1 MRSLK
6 GLVIALAVLIAASFG
21 LLLYGSMTVISGWKG
36 RDAEPTAVVAED
48 GAPKTPQTVRLDLP
62 ADCRII
68 DVMASDGRLVVRTGP
83 VGTCERVLVVD
94 LDSGH
99 TIADI
104 SLRQPAP

>member
-1 MRSLK
+1 MKSLK
-6 GLVIALAVLIAASFG
+6 GLVIALAVLIVASFG
-21 LLLYGSMTVISGWKG
+21 LLLYGFITRISGWQ
-36 RDAEPTAVVAED
+36 RSDAKPAAVVAEH
-48 GAPKTPQTVRLDLP
+48 GASKTPQTVRLDLP

-83 VGTCERVLVVD
+83 VGACERVLVVD

-104 SLRQPAP
+104 SLRPPAP